1 MTYATTEDMTSRF
14 GEQDLILLTRRQ
26 NSPIGQID
34 LTVLGQALDDATSE
48 INTYLSGRYQLP
60 LSTQPKSLT
69 RICCDLSRYF
79 LSGNNAPE
87 HIETRYKDAVS
98 FLRAV
103 NKGDISL
110 GLDTTGNKAEQNDV
124 AIIESAGSVFARDKA
139 TGFL

>member
-1 MTYATTEDMTSRF
+1 MTYATLNDMTSRF

-26 NSPIGQID
+26 SSPIGQID

-69 RICCDLSRYF
+69 RICCDLARYF

-110 GLDTTGNKAEQNDV
+110 GPDTTGNKAEKNDV
-124 AIIESAGSVFARDKA
+124 AIIESAGSVFARSKS